1 MSQLLYKNVFP
12 KIKEISSIIWHTKKL
27 RYSILVFFISLLFLS
42 SFIWELAAKLG
53 LYQGT
58 PIIIYMEQDPA
69 IQAFEEDEDV
79 KLWAQFEFFEQR
91 NLKMYRISNIYQ
103 LEYTPPYFLKSVKD
117 PHITKYY
124 CLHLGYHM
132 QNQDKKKWQTLSLH
146 GKSIPCFIYP
156 KGNHS
161 LSTKF
166 AAMLS
171 GNKTGKA
178 TLYMDKDFAQIL
190 NLPIDTSFASYID
203 PKSKREH
210 IKIKPIHIKLI
221 GEGFV
226 SFDMQPTKNER
237 LRYKYAETITIAIH
251 KDTISKI
258 DFEHSSQN

>member
-1 MSQLLYKNVFP
+1 MSQLLYKNVLP
-12 KIKEISSIIWHTKKL
+12 KIKETLSIIWHTKKL
-27 RYSILVFFISLLFLS
+27 RYTILSFSLFPFFMN
-42 SFIWELAAKLG
+42 SFMWEFAAQLG

-58 PIIIYMEQDPA
+58 PIVIYMEQDPA
-69 IQAFEEDEDV
+69 TQAFEEDEDV

-91 NLKMYRISNIYQ
+91 NLKMYRISNIYL
-103 LEYTPPYFLKSVKD
+103 LEYTPPYFLKSVQD
-117 PHITKYY
+117 PHISKYY
-124 CLHLGYHM
+124 CLHLGYHI

-146 GKSIPCFIYP
+146 GKSVPCLIYP

-161 LSTKF
+161 LTTKF

-178 TLYMDKDFAQIL
+178 TLYMDKDFAEIL
-190 NLPIDTSFASYID
+190 NLPIDTSIASYID

-210 IKIKPIHIKLI
+210 IRIKPVHIKLI

-237 LRYKYAETITIAIH
+237 LRYKYAETITISIH

-258 DFEHSSQN
+258 DFDHSSQN